1 MLWAE
6 LMPQMR
12 SWQPISKKMPWF
24 LNAHV
29 LRQLHHNSPAELFP
43 STYLCWKILVRPTG
57 EPNGQD
63 DSSGWFWPTKLF
75 IVWSSQI
82 NKSNKSNS
90 KANSKLNMH
99 ALNNLQTWVLC
110 YLAAYACFSNL
121 PLTVS
126 LQKNCQHL
134 STHGDEFPE
143 FLGRPAPPL
152 WQGSAKGCYKINN
165 INHVNHW
172 QLHIVALLLHS
183 TKRSWSLHSNFRST
197 WYLSHRSDAGD

>member
-6 LMPQMR
+6 LIPQMR
-12 SWQPISKKMPWF
+12 SWQPISKKMPRF

-29 LRQLHHNSPAELFP
+29 LRQLHHNSPV
-43 STYLCWKILVRPTG
+43 YLCWKILVRPTG

-63 DSSGWFWPTKLF
+63 VSSGWFWPTKLF

-82 NKSNKSNS
+82 KKSNNSNS

-110 YLAAYACFSNL
+110 YLAAYVCFSNL

-126 LQKNCQHL
+126 LQKTVNPWRRIPWIFGPPC
-134 STHGDEFPE
+134 
-143 FLGRPAPPL
+143 PPL
-152 WQGSAKGCYKINN
+152 RQVSAKGCYKINN

-183 TKRSWSLHSNFRST
+183 TKRSWSLHSNFKST
-197 WYLSHRSDAGD
+197 WYLSHRSDGGD

>member
-6 LMPQMR
+6 LIPQMR
-12 SWQPISKKMPWF
+12 SWQPISKKMPRF

-29 LRQLHHNSPAELFP
+29 LRQLHHNSPV
-43 STYLCWKILVRPTG
+43 YLCWKILVRPTG

-63 DSSGWFWPTKLF
+63 VSSGWFWPTKLF

-82 NKSNKSNS
+82 KKSNNSNS

-110 YLAAYACFSNL
+110 YLAAYVCFSNL

-126 LQKNCQHL
+126 LQKTVNPWRRIPWIFGPPCPPPPARFSQRMLQNQQHQSCQSL
-134 STHGDEFPE
+134 TVTHCGIAAAQHKEIMKSAQQLQVYLVFE
-143 FLGRPAPPL
+143 PP
-152 WQGSAKGCYKINN
+152 
-165 INHVNHW
+165 
-172 QLHIVALLLHS
+172 
-183 TKRSWSLHSNFRST
+183 
-197 WYLSHRSDAGD
+197 